1 MTLHQRYCHQTATWN
16 LYTRHAL
23 FKWAFFSFSFYF
35 HIHLFILLHIFT
47 SMMKSSV
54 IHHIRGCVC
63 SQNVNRIKRK
73 VFSIKNIIIN
83 TFHSLSLFPFPSVW
97 GKIILAFYIRKH
109 SRLFFSF
116 SSFSYHSNTH
126 TYIYICTNS
135 RFLFCIHIAVSE
147 RENKKKSRMRFNGVK
162 WWL

>member
-73 VFSIKNIIIN
+73 VFSIKKY
-83 TFHSLSLFPFPSVW
+83 H
-97 GKIILAFYIRKH
+97 H
-109 SRLFFSF
+109 QHFSF
-116 SSFSYHSNTH
+116 SLTLSFSFCMRQDNPRVLHTQTFSSLLFLLFLFLSFKY
-126 TYIYICTNS
+126 TYIHLYM
-135 RFLFCIHIAVSE
+135 H
-147 RENKKKSRMRFNGVK
+147 
-162 WWL
+162 